1 MTTLAAPPPVMTPA
15 EKIEATAPT
24 ATPHLTIAA
33 PLVLYARPAIPVSD
47 EEFFQFCRDN
57 RHLRVERTKEGEW
70 IIMAPTG
77 WEGGTRS
84 GENFRQLANWARQD
98 GTGIAADSS
107 TGVRLPNGADRSPD
121 ACWVLK
127 SRLAALT
134 PEQRTRF
141 LPLCPDFVAEVRSSS
156 DSLSVLQAKMDEY
169 LACGARLGLLLDPT
183 ERIVYVYRPGQA
195 APTVLD
201 DPETV
206 PCDPELPGFVL
217 DARTIFDTGF

>member
-1 MTTLAAPPPVMTPA
+1 MTVIAAPLPLTPA
-15 EKIEATAPT
+15 EKTEAAPP
-24 ATPHLTIAA
+24 AVPLHLSIAA
-33 PLVLYARPAIPVSD
+33 PLVLYARPAAPISD
-47 EEFFQFCRDN
+47 EEFFRFCRDN
-57 RHLRVERTKEGEW
+57 RHLRVERTEEGEW

-98 GTGIAADSS
+98 GTGVAADSS

-127 SRLAALT
+127 SRLVALT

-141 LPLCPDFVAEVRSSS
+141 LPLCPDFVAEVCSSS
-156 DSLSVLQAKMDEY
+156 DSVSVLQAKMDEY
-169 LACGARLGLLLDPT
+169 IANGARLGLLLDPT
-183 ERIVYVYRPGQA
+183 TRTVYVYRPGQA
-195 APTVLD
+195 APLVLN

-206 PCDPELPGFVL
+206 PGDPELFGFVL
-217 DARTIFDTGF
+217 DVRAIFDTSF

>member
-1 MTTLAAPPPVMTPA
+1 MTALATPPPLTPN
-15 EKIEATAPT
+15 EKIETVPPDAP
-24 ATPHLTIAA
+24 PCLSVAA
-33 PLVLYARPAIPVSD
+33 PLILYARPATPVSD

-127 SRLAALT
+127 SRLAVLT

-141 LPLCPDFVAEVRSSS
+141 LPLCPDFVAEVRSST
-156 DSLSVLQAKMDEY
+156 DSLSVLQTKMDEY
-169 LACGARLGLLLDPT
+169 VACGARLGLLIDPAGRT
-183 ERIVYVYRPGQA
+183 VHVYRPGPP
-195 APTVLD
+195 APTVLN

-217 DARTIFDTGF
+217 DARSLFDTSF